1 MNKDGVIDKSE
12 LKGLLKAAFGE
23 EVPEEMLDAYFG
35 MVDANDDGKISLEEF
50 LSSENLNGWVE
61 NEIIYTNILRRL

>member
-23 EVPEEMLDAYFG
+23 DVPDEMLDAFFG
-35 MVDANDDGKISLEEF
+35 MVDANDDGKISWEEF
-50 LSSENLNGWVE
+50 LSSENLNG
-61 NEIIYTNILRRL
+61 